1 MQGKSR
7 LLILVLAVSLL
18 ISGLVLLPGAGQALK
33 GRVAVILD
41 VGGRGDLSF
50 NDMGF
55 KGTDEAA
62 ADFGLQMDEIQSA
75 SDADYLPNTRN
86 AAVSRNYDL
95 IIGVGFLLTD
105 AFNTVAA
112 EFPDQKF
119 AIIDSVVDQPNVMSI
134 VFAENEGSALVGA
147 LSAMVAAYYGY
158 PKVGVVLGI
167 EIPVLY
173 HFEAGF
179 RFGID
184 WALKWAE
191 RQKQWCEC
199 EFTLTSSCGSD
210 CAGSCSCEVKGC
222 SLQPSKAK
230 VGLLWTYTGT
240 FSDIA
245 LGKAASE
252 AMLAQGAGLI
262 YNVAGPLGIGDL
274 EAVTEAVFAQGRE
287 AGPPFMIGVD
297 ANQDYLGDGHRVLAS
312 MMKRVDRGCYKAVA
326 DVVNGTFQGGIVSL
340 GVTNRGIAIS
350 RYQDLLDFIQFGIS
364 AGVIT
369 TADKDKIVTNWLTM
383 RQQIPYWI
391 WDAVSQLEMGIVSGE
406 IVVPTANTVAEMQ
419 AIRAQY
425 PLP

>member
-1 MQGKSR
+1 MKGR
-7 LLILVLAVSLL
+7 IRFFILLVAVSLL
-18 ISGLVLLPGAGQALK
+18 VGSLAAITGGASAGAALK

-86 AAVSRNYDL
+86 AAVSGKYDL

-119 AIIDSVVDQPNVMSI
+119 AIIDSVVDRPNVMSI
-134 VFAENEGSALVGA
+134 VFRENEGSALVGA
-147 LSAMVAAYYGY
+147 LAAMVAAYYGY

-173 HFEAGF
+173 HFEAGY
-179 RFGID
+179 RFGIA
-184 WALKWAE
+184 WGNKKYE
-191 RQKQWCEC
+191 QV
-199 EFTLTSSCGSD
+199 TGTN
-210 CAGSCSCEVKGC
+210 
-222 SLQPSKAK
+222 PNI
-230 VGLLWTYTGT
+230 GLLWTYTGT

-245 LGKAASE
+245 KGKAASE

-274 EAVTEAVFAQGRE
+274 EAVTEAIRAKGQE

-326 DVVNGTFQGGIVSL
+326 DVVHGTFQGGIVSL
-340 GVTNRGIAIS
+340 GVINRGIAIS
-350 RYQDLLDFIQFGIS
+350 RYQDLLDFIQFGIN
-364 AGVIT
+364 AKAIT
-369 TADKDKIVTNWLTM
+369 EADRAKIISNWLEM
-383 RQQIPYWI
+383 RGKIPYWI
-391 WDAVSQLEMGIVSGE
+391 WDAVSELEMKIVSGE
-406 IVVPTANTVAEMQ
+406 IVVPTANTVEEMQ
-419 AIRAQY
+419 AVRAQY